1 VEIKIEVQTAGS
13 KLYNL
18 HFQYPE
24 YMHIYQ
30 YYNMNAYPY
39 VLVQTKLVYG
49 CQQIDF
55 NYMLRVIPPP
65 PEIFNQ
71 PSYFVI
77 ADSLPHPTLHR
88 SLYKLLS

>member
-1 VEIKIEVQTAGS
+1 MEIKIEVQTAGS

-39 VLVQTKLVYG
+39 VLVQTKLVAIWMSANRF
-49 CQQIDF
+49 Q
-55 NYMLRVIPPP
+55 
-65 PEIFNQ
+65 
-71 PSYFVI
+71 
-77 ADSLPHPTLHR
+77 
-88 SLYKLLS
+88 LYA